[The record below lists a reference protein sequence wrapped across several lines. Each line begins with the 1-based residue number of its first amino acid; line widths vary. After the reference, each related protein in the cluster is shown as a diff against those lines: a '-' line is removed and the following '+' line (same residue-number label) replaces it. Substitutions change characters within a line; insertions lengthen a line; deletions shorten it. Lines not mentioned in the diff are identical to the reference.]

1 MPPFTSKPLNP
12 SSSSAST
19 FLTQIR
25 RRPFILFGL
34 PFVGIIVGS
43 SFALSEFTQTRYDY
57 QQSRVRSMDAQE
69 ELGMRGDRRKVDL
82 KEEYYRLNAPVQ
94 GSPDSALDADA
105 DARQYLDPS
114 SASSSSPS
122 ASSSSTTKPKRTRS
136 KSKFSMTPLSQD
148 DYEPVRV
155 PRPEGVPEWGGIKA
169 EEAPIKGQRSTD
181 RWV

>member
-1 MPPFTSKPLNP
+1 MPPFTSKPLNA
-12 SSSSAST
+12 SSSATST

-25 RRPFILFGL
+25 RHPFILFGL

-82 KEEYYRLNAPVQ
+82 KEEYYRLNAPIQ
-94 GSPDSALDADA
+94 GSPDSALDASLNPNPA
-105 DARQYLDPS
+105 SPS
-114 SASSSSPS
+114 SSSSPE
-122 ASSSSTTKPKRTRS
+122 SSTPAAAGRQPKRT

-155 PRPEGVPEWGGIKA
+155 PRPEGVPEWGGVRA
-169 EEAPIKGQRSTD
+169 EEAPIKGQRAAD